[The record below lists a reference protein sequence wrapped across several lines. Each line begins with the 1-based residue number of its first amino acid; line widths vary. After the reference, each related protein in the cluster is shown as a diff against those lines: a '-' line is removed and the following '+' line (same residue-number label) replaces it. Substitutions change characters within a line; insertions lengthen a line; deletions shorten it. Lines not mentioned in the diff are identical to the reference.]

1 MIDMRGTTSP
11 ETQKMFDV
19 CDQYCDG
26 KINLQQAI
34 KKYREFIPSASDE
47 ELEILL
53 TGFERDNVVKLPR
66 P

>member
-26 KINLQQAI
+26 EINLEQAI

-53 TGFERDNVVKLPR
+53 TGFQRDNVVKLPR
-66 P
+66 S

>member
-1 MIDMRGTTSP
+1 MSDIIENMSP

-26 KINLQQAI
+26 EINLEEAL

-47 ELEILL
+47 ELRTLL
-53 TGFERDNVVKLPR
+53 NGFKRNNVINLFEK
-66 P
+66 